1 MFDLNEY
8 ASIYK
13 HFERLYLFKNTC
25 TVWEKKKKNLHL
37 DSKLVLSWDLGHCV
51 SSNFTTN
58 LSYMHCLLYDDVSAF
73 KQMRMYFENPV
84 KETYPRISILNIC
97 HKSILPVLKIRLKY
111 KDYCWK
117 QRTYFLVWIPINSI
131 WDFSTLYVK
140 TLAGKIIK
148 REMSFLQ
155 TVV

>member
-25 TVWEKKKKNLHL
+25 TVWKKKKK
-37 DSKLVLSWDLGHCV
+37 KLAPGFQVSIILRLGHCV

-58 LSYMHCLLYDDVSAF
+58 CMHYLLYDDVSAF
-73 KQMRMYFENPV
+73 KQIRMYFANPV
-84 KETYPRISILNIC
+84 KETYPGISILNIC

-111 KDYCWK
+111 KDYYWEK
-117 QRTYFLVWIPINSI
+117 KKAIF
-131 WDFSTLYVK
+131 
-140 TLAGKIIK
+140 
-148 REMSFLQ
+148 
-155 TVV
+155 